1 MYRLIARSKQS
12 RSSAGSGVYTRQ
24 FPGNLSMVITMR
36 PCVRCR
42 RRNGFGWHGHDHV
55 SGMVMTIDWGL
66 CLYGYDHDVGMVM
79 IMGVTL

>member
-1 MYRLIARSKQS
+1 
-12 RSSAGSGVYTRQ
+12 
-24 FPGNLSMVITMR
+24 MVITMR

-42 RRNGFGWHGHDHV
+42 RRNGFGWHGHDRV

-79 IMGVTL
+79 IMGEGIAPTPMANLKKPRIKEGITNVTEF

>member
-1 MYRLIARSKQS
+1 
-12 RSSAGSGVYTRQ
+12 
-24 FPGNLSMVITMR
+24 MVITMR

-42 RRNGFGWHGHDHV
+42 RRNGFGWHGHDRV